1 MGEESRLKETQE
13 SGGKGFLAGRGTE
26 SSLAEEFQG

>member
-1 MGEESRLKETQE
+1 MEEESRLKETQE
-13 SGGKGFLAGRGTE
+13 SGGKGSLAGRGTE